1 MTGYELSRNWF
12 NWAFENP
19 DLNTPTHTA
28 LYMWFIEKW
37 NRCGQKKISIT
48 TFEGS
53 EAIGIKSRKTYT
65 KAFNDLVLWGFIK
78 VIVSSKNQFS
88 CSVISLMPAQNLNMQ
103 NDGLVSDTMTSL

>member
-37 NRCGQKKISIT
+37 NRCGQKKN
-48 TFEGS
+48 
-53 EAIGIKSRKTYT
+53 
-65 KAFNDLVLWGFIK
+65 FNNNI
-78 VIVSSKNQFS
+78 
-88 CSVISLMPAQNLNMQ
+88 
-103 NDGLVSDTMTSL
+103 